1 MDALDGELTYLAE
14 LRLIS
19 NLPNEIT
26 KNMKQWFDFN
36 KKEEK
41 KLTENMKATIALT
54 VAGFAVCGINYLTMP
69 IVTGIISTS
78 EYGLISLYNSWY
90 EIIAIIASLTLI
102 KPDITNVG
110 LYNCSDNRWKYLSS
124 VLGLTA
130 VSTAALAVIYILFAQ
145 PISEFFKLP
154 HSLMILML
162 ISCCALPATTVWRY
176 KQRYEYKYVSAFIVV
191 VGSALAAQII
201 SIAAV
206 WEAKKLGCANL
217 AVVKLWSAAA
227 VNVPVAAVIY
237 VYICQKGRK
246 LINFPL
252 WKTTLLTVIPLIPH
266 YLGFAVFHA
275 SDKIMISRMVST
287 SKAGIYSLSAEIAT
301 IGMLFWSGLS
311 VSVTPFMHKHLGMK
325 KFNAI
330 NTLLKPAMLF
340 AAAVCIAAA
349 LAAPEII
356 RILATKEYLEGVYA
370 APAVAVGLFMAIL
383 YDMFSCVTFFNKKT
397 VMVMIATITAAITN
411 VVLNYVF
418 IKRFGYIA
426 AGYTTFLSN
435 AVLAGMHYWNVRIM
449 EKKTMFDIKFIL
461 KLSTVV
467 TVSCMLCN
475 LLYDGYII
483 RYALLCVLL
492 MFIWKNNRKFMHTLS
507 LMKV

>member
-1 MDALDGELTYLAE
+1 MKK
-14 LRLIS
+14 S
-19 NLPNEIT
+19 
-26 KNMKQWFDFN
+26 MKQWADFN
-36 KKEEK
+36 KLK
-41 KLTENMKATIALT
+41 KLPENIKATVAFT
-54 VAGFAVCGINYLTMP
+54 VAGFAISGINYLTMP
-69 IVTGIISTS
+69 IVTSIVSTS
-78 EYGLISLYNSWY
+78 DYGLISLYNSWY

-102 KPDITNVG
+102 KPDITNIG
-110 LYNCSDNRWKYLSS
+110 LYSYSDNRWKYLSS
-124 VLGLTA
+124 VLGLMA
-130 VSTAALAVIYILFAQ
+130 VSTTVLTVIYILFAQ
-145 PISEFFKLP
+145 PVSEFFKLP
-154 HSLMILML
+154 HSLMKLML
-162 ISCCALPATTVWRY
+162 ISCYALPATAVWKY
-176 KQRYEYKYVSAFIVV
+176 KQRYEYRYVSTFLVL
-191 VGSALAAQII
+191 VGSALTAQII

-206 WEAKKLGCANL
+206 WEAKRLGCANL

-227 VNVPVAAVIY
+227 VNVSVAAVIY
-237 VYICQKGRK
+237 VYICRKGRK

-252 WKTTLLTVIPLIPH
+252 WKTTLLIIIPLIPH
-266 YLGFAVFHA
+266 YLGFSVFHA

-311 VSVTPFMHKHLGMK
+311 VSLIPFMHKHLGIK

-330 NTLLKPAMLF
+330 NALLKPAMVF

-349 LAAPEII
+349 LTAPEII

-370 APAVAVGLFMAIL
+370 VPAAAIGLFMAIL
-383 YDMFSCVTFFNKKT
+383 YDVFSCVTFFNKKT

-411 VVLNYVF
+411 IVLNYVF

-435 AVLAGMHYWNVRIM
+435 AVLAGIHYWNVRII
-449 EKKTMFDIKFIL
+449 EKKAIFDIKFIL
-461 KLSTVV
+461 KLSAVV
-467 TVSCMLCN
+467 TIGCMLCN

-492 MFIWKNNRKFMHTLS
+492 ALIWKNSREFVRTLS